1 MRGTKSL
8 LEHLDRIQDAIKT
21 DVPNKVD
28 EVVDNRTQGANDE
41 YAAAK
46 YLGHKDVTVESTRP
60 SDNEWAITASG
71 ETLLFI
77 EFGTGIIYPHN
88 NPIDHPYNFPGSWS
102 VEHEQYLTD
111 SEKLAKYKG
120 GWPLNNNV
128 ISYGNPSAN
137 VMYQTG
143 KTIRNGLPRDLKLI
157 LDKAVKS

>member
-8 LEHLDRIQDAIKT
+8 LAHLDRIQDAIKT
-21 DVPNKVD
+21 GVPNKVD
-28 EVVDNRTQGANDE
+28 EVVQNRTQGAQAG
-41 YAAAK
+41 YASAH
-46 YLGHKDVTVESTRP
+46 YLGHKDVSVESLR
-60 SDNEWAITASG
+60 SGNEWSIVASG

-77 EFGTGIIYPHN
+77 EFGTGIIYPHT

-102 VEHEQYLTD
+102 VDHEQYLTD
-111 SEKLAKYKG
+111 SDKLAKYKG
-120 GWPLNNNV
+120 GWPLANGV

-143 KTIRNGLPRDLKLI
+143 KTIRSGLPRDLKVV

>member
-8 LEHLDRIQDAIKT
+8 LAHLDRIQDAIKT

-28 EVVDNRTQGANDE
+28 EEVQKRAQGAQSE
-41 YAAAK
+41 YDTAK
-46 YLGHKDVTVESTRP
+46 YLGHRDVSVESVR
-60 SDNEWAITASG
+60 SGNEWTIIATG

-77 EFGTGIIYPHN
+77 EFGTGIVYPHN
-88 NPIDHPYNFPGSWS
+88 NPIEHPYNYPGSWS
-102 VEHEQYLTD
+102 VDHEQYLTD
-111 SEKLAKYKG
+111 SDKLAKYHG
-120 GWPLNNNV
+120 GWPLMNGV

-143 KTIRNGLPRDLKLI
+143 KAITGVLPRDLKSI